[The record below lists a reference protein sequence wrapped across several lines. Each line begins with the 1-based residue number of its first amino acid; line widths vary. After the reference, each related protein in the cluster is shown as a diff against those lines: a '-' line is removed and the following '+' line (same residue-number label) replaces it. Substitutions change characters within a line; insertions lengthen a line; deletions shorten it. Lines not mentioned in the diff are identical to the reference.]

1 MSEIF
6 LKIVNMSIS
15 AGYIVLAVLL
25 LRLLL
30 KKAPKWITVVLWGI
44 VAVRL
49 VCPFSL
55 ESALSLIPSKETVSP
70 SIMTDP
76 LPTINT
82 GILAINSA
90 INPIIGESLAPTPGS
105 SVNPLQIW
113 IPILT
118 VVWVLG
124 MVALLIY
131 AVISY
136 ARIKKQIGTAVL
148 LCNNVYQSENVESPF
163 VLGII
168 KPKIYLPFGVDEKN
182 LEYVVAHEMA
192 HIHRKDHLWKPLGF
206 LLLTLHW
213 FNPLMWLGYVLLCRD
228 IELACDEKVIKAL
241 DREGRDDYSEA
252 LLTCSVN
259 RRMIA
264 ACPIAF
270 GEVGVKARI
279 KSILNYKKPAFWI
292 ILAAVVACMAVA
304 VCFLT
309 NPPQKQEED
318 TMLPQGDVYTDYEGV
333 YITIKSIDKDEDGQ
347 YIFNIVWHNDTDEE
361 VAFTKGFTI
370 ERKTAEEWIEID
382 SIAAVSDGA
391 APGYLLTP
399 HNTKEKSYFSE
410 HYDLTEIGTYR
421 FTALFSIKK
430 DDKWVSGETSFTF
443 DSGAILSVEYLR
455 EQYPEY
461 FDIDATN
468 GLDIYV
474 WQMVPNYYSFGIL
487 PHSEAPRDAFSSEL
501 INLRGVDAEQVRAI
515 LSEYNTDRTN
525 MHIILWQ
532 NPLSSHLAPWNI
544 VTEGETEEQRLQ
556 TYGES
561 IRRMLFGEP
570 ASIYGTYVRE
580 NKNDIMPFSITLN
593 EDGSYQYFECGISSH
608 IGVGEYTFENGIVTL
623 VDKHIPGISGSLTRT
638 YKFRFEDGKLIFLAE
653 ESDDFM
659 YIKLPDGAE
668 FTRVEQE

>member
-90 INPIIGESLAPTPGS
+90 INPIIGESLAPTPGN

-148 LCNNVYQSENVESPF
+148 LRNNIYQSENVESPF
-163 VLGII
+163 VLAII

-192 HIHRKDHLWKPLGF
+192 HIRRKDHLWKPLGF
-206 LLLTLHW
+206 LLLMLHW
-213 FNPLMWLGYVLLCRD
+213 FNPLMWLAYVLLCRD
-228 IELACDEKVIKAL
+228 IELACDEKVIKTL
-241 DREGRDDYSEA
+241 DREGRADYSEA

-259 RRMIA
+259 RRMIT

-279 KSILNYKKPAFWI
+279 KSVLNYKKPAFWI
-292 ILAAVVACMAVA
+292 IVAAMIACAAVAI
-304 VCFLT
+304 CFLT
-309 NPPQKQEED
+309 NPPQKQED
-318 TMLPQGDVYTDYEGV
+318 DIMLPQEGIYTDYEGV
-333 YITIKSIDKDEDGQ
+333 YITIKSIDKDEDGHNA
-347 YIFNIVWHNDTDEE
+347 FNIVWHNDTDEE
-361 VAFTKGFTI
+361 VVFTEGFTI
-370 ERKTAEEWIEID
+370 ERKTAGEWIEID
-382 SIAAVSDGA
+382 FASAVSDGV
-391 APGYLLTP
+391 GFGHRLKP
-399 HNTKEKSYFSE
+399 HNTKGKSYISE
-410 HYDLTEIGTYR
+410 HYDLAETGTYR

-430 DDKWVSGETSFTF
+430 DDKWVSGETSFVF
-443 DSGAILSVEYLR
+443 DSGTILSVEYLR

-474 WQMVPNYYSFGIL
+474 WQMVPNYYSFGML
-487 PHSEAPRDAFSSEL
+487 PHSKEPRDAFSREL
-501 INLRGVDAEQVRAI
+501 MNLKGVDAEQMRMI
-515 LSEYNTDRTN
+515 LSAYNVEKEDIY
-525 MHIILWQ
+525 IIPWG
-532 NPLSSHLAPWNI
+532 NPLSSYLAPWQI
-544 VTEGETEEQRLQ
+544 VTDGENAEAEIKG
-556 TYGES
+556 YAES
-561 IRRMLFGEP
+561 IGKMLFGEP

-580 NKNDIMPFSITLN
+580 NENDILPFSITLN
-593 EDGSYQYFECGISSH
+593 EDGTYRYFERGISSH
-608 IGVGEYTFENGIVTL
+608 IGMGGYTFKNNIVTL
-623 VDKHIPGISGSLTRT
+623 VDGNIPGVNGSLTCT

-668 FTRVEQE
+668 FTRVEH